1 MPSSQGSNN
10 ALGNL
15 RIWSSVANYSWIELN
30 SSLCCL
36 AGQPKD
42 CLNLDKGCICDN
54 GGLQARI
61 GAHSPGAVTVRCF
74 ELEDRW
80 TCAGVPGRWRV
91 NQLECPPTKRDGG
104 PRVHHFHLFPSIF
117 MTLTT
122 FTETHD
128 QPQVMELTSAELAE
142 LHGGRIALLKRVVE
156 GVVIS
161 GIYDGMKSLWS
172 SRGSGGD
179 PVTTYDAPPGSYF
192 AA

>member
-1 MPSSQGSNN
+1 M
-10 ALGNL
+10 
-15 RIWSSVANYSWIELN
+15 
-30 SSLCCL
+30 
-36 AGQPKD
+36 D
-42 CLNLDKGCICDN
+42 CLNLDHGCICDD

-61 GAHSPGAVTVRCF
+61 GAHSPCAVTVSRF
-74 ELEDRW
+74 QLEDRDLRRRARAVARESAGMPANKGGWW
-80 TCAGVPGRWRV
+80 T
-91 NQLECPPTKRDGG
+91 
-104 PRVHHFHLFPSIF
+104 RVHHFHLFPSIF